1 MKKFTL
7 IIILVL
13 LSVITFGNINPPIE
27 VRKAIPIYK
36 VKPYELS
43 KVDISANIN
52 LKTIEPNFYKM
63 PEIYYEPN
71 NKKYKIKLEL
81 ANCWIKKDNGA
92 KNPVGLQISIEY

>member
-1 MKKFTL
+1 MKKAS
-7 IIILVL
+7 IILFL
-13 LSVITFGNINPPIE
+13 LLVSITTISHVFTDIE
-27 VRKAIPIYK
+27 VRKAISVYK

-43 KVDISANIN
+43 RRDISYNVD
-52 LKTIEPNFYKM
+52 LKIIKENPYKI

-81 ANCWIKKDNGA
+81 ADGWIKKNNGT